1 MKNSSFCSHPP
12 PFSAVA
18 AAAFQTGPWE
28 CCTPTCQTPSLSPAP
43 PVPAPGWPRL
53 LPTSVWLPWA
63 IPPSPPPRPREA
75 SARSPA
81 WTSNVKH
88 PWRHQQVHHHRQR
101 QLILLRCLHTAARR
115 KARGSLAHR
124 FPFLL
129 PVTSNFPER
138 HEITS
143 PYHSPQNTAL
153 PAPSGCRH
161 IPVHGH
167 RSFREL

>member
-28 CCTPTCQTPSLSPAP
+28 CCTPTCQTPSPSPAP

-63 IPPSPPPRPREA
+63 IPPSPPPRPKEV

-81 WTSNVKH
+81 WTSNVKTSLVSSAST
-88 PWRHQQVHHHRQR
+88 PPPSKATNPLAVSSYSR
-101 QLILLRCLHTAARR
+101 APKGARPPR
-115 KARGSLAHR
+115 SSFSLSI
-124 FPFLL
+124 
-129 PVTSNFPER
+129 TCNFQFSRTP
-138 HEITS
+138 
-143 PYHSPQNTAL
+143 
-153 PAPSGCRH
+153 
-161 IPVHGH
+161 
-167 RSFREL
+167 